1 MKKIQLLGLGLPC
14 LVISIII
21 ATYLGIHAFTNQD
34 LPKWLHQVVSIAIIL
49 ALFVFFFS
57 LGWHKRQR
65 IKNDPLYEFRSM
77 LWPTTLLS
85 GTIFIFNFF
94 EEADKQSDS
103 MLLLIII
110 FFTSLMWT
118 AHKVFKSM
126 QQRIDALE
134 EKLNEKSNR
143 INNEKQ

>member
-34 LPKWLHQVVSIAIIL
+34 LPKWLHQMVLIAIIL
-49 ALFVFFFS
+49 AIFVFFFS
-57 LGWHKRQR
+57 LGWHKRQYL
-65 IKNDPLYEFRSM
+65 KNNPLDAFKSM
-77 LWPTTLLS
+77 LWPTTMLS
-85 GTIFIFNFF
+85 GIIFIFNFF

-103 MLLLIII
+103 MLLLVII

-134 EKLNEKSNR
+134 EKL
-143 INNEKQ
+143 KQQNSVQES